1 MGLYGKINVRFRKLS
16 SAIKG
21 SKEEDRKVYLLL
33 ITIIYCVITQVLNIG
48 YGPAIGII
56 LIVIGLVKGY
66 LTEELKDVF
75 NIKKTKYLYEKN
87 GFKDSLMEL
96 LSLMLIYIN
105 SYLIMNEAVSLFEF
119 LFLFVG
125 FTMVYRFI
133 FWGITR
139 TIRERN

>member
-133 FWGITR
+133 FWGTTR

>member
-133 FWGITR
+133 FWGIRR